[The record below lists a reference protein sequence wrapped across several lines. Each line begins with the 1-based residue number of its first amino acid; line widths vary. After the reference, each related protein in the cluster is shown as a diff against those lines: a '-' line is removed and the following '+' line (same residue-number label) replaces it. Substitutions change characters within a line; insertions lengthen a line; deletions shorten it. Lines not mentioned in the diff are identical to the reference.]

1 MRSANIR
8 SSLGAA
14 GVMFAAAMAL
24 LVSPARAQ
32 EPADLGTEQPSP
44 HLYQQTTD
52 EYNRRLAEFNRKL
65 SPQKSLPYAE
75 DYRIGPDDQL
85 EINVLEAVELNR
97 EPRVSASGEISLA
110 LIGSVHA
117 EGLTPRELELVLEEL
132 LRRTYIKNPHVSV
145 QVREMQS
152 HPVAVFGA
160 VKKPGVFQVR
170 QPKTVIELLSMAE
183 GLDVDA
189 GDSVIVEHHSGF
201 SAPTATSDAEGQSGA
216 SRAATSEG
224 AETLP
229 KDATFARENAGP
241 ADKLAPSETRGQAGS
256 SNTVE
261 IDLKKLL
268 DTGDANLNVLVY
280 PGDVVKVPRAGLVYV
295 VGEVKKA
302 GGFVLKSNENISVL
316 QAIALA
322 EGLTRTSS
330 SSFARIIRTSE
341 ATGQRKE
348 IPIDVNKI
356 LAGKKADPMLEP
368 RDILFIPNSAA
379 RSALFRGMEAALS
392 IGTGVAVYRR

>member
-1 MRSANIR
+1 MFA
-8 SSLGAA
+8 SLG
-14 GVMFAAAMAL
+14 
-24 LVSPARAQ
+24 RAQ
-32 EPADLGTEQPSP
+32 EPTYRGTEQLPP

-52 EYNRRLAEFNRKL
+52 EYNRRLVEFNRKL
-65 SPQKSLPYAE
+65 SQQKSKPSVE

-85 EINVLEAVELNR
+85 EINVLEAAELNR
-97 EPRVSASGEISLA
+97 EPRVSASGEISLV

-132 LRRTYIKNPHVSV
+132 LRRSYIKNPHVSV

-189 GDSVIVEHHSGF
+189 GDSVIVEHRRGF
-201 SAPTATSDAEGQSGA
+201 SASAAMPDADGQSGA
-216 SRAATSEG
+216 SRAITSEG
-224 AETLP
+224 AEDLP
-229 KDATFARENAGP
+229 NDATSARDNAGP
-241 ADKLAPSETRGQAGS
+241 ADKSAPSDTRGQAAS

-268 DTGDANLNVLVY
+268 HTGDANLNVLVY

-341 ATGQRKE
+341 ATGQRRE

>member
-1 MRSANIR
+1 MM
-8 SSLGAA
+8 L
-14 GVMFAAAMAL
+14 AAAVAL
-24 LVSPARAQ
+24 FVSPARAQ
-32 EPADLGTEQPSP
+32 EPTDRGTEQLPP

-52 EYNRRLAEFNRKL
+52 EYNRRLVEFNRKF
-65 SPQKSLPYAE
+65 SQQKSQPSAE

-85 EINVLEAVELNR
+85 EINVLEAAELNR
-97 EPRVSASGEISLA
+97 EPRVSASGEISLV
-110 LIGSVHA
+110 LIGSVHV

-132 LRRTYIKNPHVSV
+132 LRRSYIKNPHVSV

-189 GDSVIVEHHSGF
+189 GDSVIVEHRSGF
-201 SAPTATSDAEGQSGA
+201 STSAAMPGADGQSAA
-216 SRAATSEG
+216 SRATTSEG
-224 AETLP
+224 AEDLP
-229 KDATFARENAGP
+229 NDATSARDNAGP
-241 ADKLAPSETRGQAGS
+241 ADKSAPSDTRGQAAS

-268 DTGDANLNVLVY
+268 DTGDSNLNVLVY
-280 PGDVVKVPRAGLVYV
+280 PGDVIKVPRAGLVYV

-341 ATGQRKE
+341 ATGQRRE

>member
-14 GVMFAAAMAL
+14 GVMLAAAASMF
-24 LVSPARAQ
+24 VSPARAQ
-32 EPADLGTEQPSP
+32 EPNDQGTEQPPS

-52 EYNRRLAEFNRKL
+52 EYNRRLAEFNRNL
-65 SPQKSLPYAE
+65 SQLKSQPSAA

-85 EINVLEAVELNR
+85 EINVLEAGELSR

-110 LIGSVHA
+110 LIGPVQA

-132 LRRTYIKNPHVSV
+132 LRRSYIKNPHVSV

-170 QPKTVIELLSMAE
+170 QPKTLIELLSMAE

-189 GDSVIVEHHSGF
+189 GDSVIVEHRNGF
-201 SAPTATSDAEGQSGA
+201 STPSVDRQSSV
-216 SRAATSEG
+216 SRATTSEG
-224 AETLP
+224 AGALP
-229 KDATFARENAGP
+229 NDVMVAHGDAEHAG
-241 ADKLAPSETRGQAGS
+241 KFAPSGTPEQAAS

-341 ATGQRKE
+341 TTGQRKE

-356 LAGKKADPMLEP
+356 LAGKKADPMLKP

>member
-14 GVMFAAAMAL
+14 GVMLAAAASMF
-24 LVSPARAQ
+24 VSPARAQ
-32 EPADLGTEQPSP
+32 EPNDQGTEQPPS

-52 EYNRRLAEFNRKL
+52 EYNRRLAEFNRNL
-65 SPQKSLPYAE
+65 SQLKSQPSAA

-85 EINVLEAVELNR
+85 EINVLEAGELNR

-110 LIGSVHA
+110 LIGPVQA

-132 LRRTYIKNPHVSV
+132 LRRSYIKNPHVSV

-170 QPKTVIELLSMAE
+170 QPKTLIELLSMAE

-189 GDSVIVEHHSGF
+189 GDSVIVEHRNGF
-201 SAPTATSDAEGQSGA
+201 STPSVDRQSSV
-216 SRAATSEG
+216 SRATTSEG
-224 AETLP
+224 AGALP
-229 KDATFARENAGP
+229 NDVMVAHGDAEHAG
-241 ADKLAPSETRGQAGS
+241 KFAPSGTPEQAAS

-341 ATGQRKE
+341 TTGQRKE

-356 LAGKKADPMLEP
+356 LAGKKADPILEP

>member
-8 SSLGAA
+8 SSHGAA
-14 GVMFAAAMAL
+14 SVMLAAAAAL
-24 LVSPARAQ
+24 FATTARAQ
-32 EPADLGTEQPSP
+32 DPTDRGTEQPPP
-44 HLYQQTTD
+44 HLYQQTTN
-52 EYNRRLAEFNRKL
+52 EYNRRLAEFNRNFSQL
-65 SPQKSLPYAE
+65 KSQPSAA

-85 EINVLEAVELNR
+85 EINVLEAGELNR

-110 LIGSVHA
+110 LIGSVQA

-132 LRRTYIKNPHVSV
+132 LRRSYIKNPHVNV

-189 GDSVIVEHHSGF
+189 GDSVIVEHRSRLST
-201 SAPTATSDAEGQSGA
+201 SAAVLGTESQSVA
-216 SRAATSEG
+216 SRGATSEG
-224 AETLP
+224 ADPLS
-229 KDATFARENAGP
+229 KDATLARENAGP
-241 ADKLAPSETRGQAGS
+241 AEKFAPSDARDQAAS

-341 ATGQRKE
+341 TTGQRKE

-356 LAGKKADPMLEP
+356 LAGKKADPILEP

>member
-14 GVMFAAAMAL
+14 GVMLATAVAL
-24 LVSPARAQ
+24 FVSPARAQ
-32 EPADLGTEQPSP
+32 EPTDRGTEQPPP

-52 EYNRRLAEFNRKL
+52 EYNRRLVEFNRKL
-65 SPQKSLPYAE
+65 SQQKSLPSAE

-85 EINVLEAVELNR
+85 EINVLEAAELNR

-110 LIGSVHA
+110 LIGPVQA

-132 LRRTYIKNPHVSV
+132 LRRSYIKNPHVSV

-189 GDSVIVEHHSGF
+189 GDSVIVEHRRGF
-201 SAPTATSDAEGQSGA
+201 SAPTVTPGADGQSGA
-216 SRAATSEG
+216 SRNATSED
-224 AETLP
+224 AEALP
-229 KDATFARENAGP
+229 KDATVARDNAGP
-241 ADKLAPSETRGQAGS
+241 ADKFVPSGARGQAAS

-261 IDLKKLL
+261 INLKKLL

-322 EGLTRTSS
+322 EGLTHTSS

-341 ATGQRKE
+341 TTGQRQE
-348 IPIDVNKI
+348 IRIDVNKI

-392 IGTGVAVYRR
+392 VGTGIAVYRR

>member
-1 MRSANIR
+1 MRSASVR

-14 GVMFAAAMAL
+14 GLLLAAAAPL
-24 LVSPARAQ
+24 FVSPACAQ
-32 EPADLGTEQPSP
+32 EPTDRGTEQPPP

-52 EYNRRLAEFNRKL
+52 EYNRRLVEFNRKL
-65 SPQKSLPYAE
+65 SQQKSSPSAA

-85 EINVLEAVELNR
+85 EINVLEAAELNR
-97 EPRVSASGEISLA
+97 EPRVSASGEISLV

-132 LRRTYIKNPHVSV
+132 LRRSYIKNPHVSV

-189 GDSVIVEHHSGF
+189 GDLVIVEHRSGF
-201 SAPTATSDAEGQSGA
+201 STTAATPGAGRQSGA
-216 SRAATSEG
+216 PRTATSEG
-224 AETLP
+224 AEALP
-229 KDATFARENAGP
+229 NETTPARDNAGS
-241 ADKLAPSETRGQAGS
+241 ADKFAPSDARDQAAS

-341 ATGQRKE
+341 ATGQRTE
-348 IPIDVNKI
+348 IRIDVNKI

>member
-1 MRSANIR
+1 MRSANTR

-14 GVMFAAAMAL
+14 GVMLAAAAAIFA
-24 LVSPARAQ
+24 SPARAQ
-32 EPADLGTEQPSP
+32 EPTDRGSEQPPS
-44 HLYQQTTD
+44 HLYQQTAD
-52 EYNRRLAEFNRKL
+52 EYNRRLAEFNRNL
-65 SPQKSLPYAE
+65 SQLKSQPSAA

-85 EINVLEAVELNR
+85 EINVLEAGELNR

-110 LIGSVHA
+110 LIGSVQA

-132 LRRTYIKNPHVSV
+132 LRRSYLKNPHVSV

-170 QPKTVIELLSMAE
+170 QPKTVIELLSMSE

-189 GDSVIVEHHSGF
+189 GDSVIVEHRSRF
-201 SAPTATSDAEGQSGA
+201 STSAAMLGTEGQSVV
-216 SRAATSEG
+216 SRGATSEG
-224 AETLP
+224 AGTLP
-229 KDATFARENAGP
+229 NDVVVAHGDAEQAG
-241 ADKLAPSETRGQAGS
+241 KFAPSGTREQTAS
-256 SNTVE
+256 RNTIE

-341 ATGQRKE
+341 TTGQRKE

-356 LAGKKADPMLEP
+356 LAGKKADPMLEA

>member
-14 GVMFAAAMAL
+14 GMMLAAAVAL
-24 LVSPARAQ
+24 FVSPARAQ
-32 EPADLGTEQPSP
+32 EPIDRATEQPPP
-44 HLYQQTTD
+44 HLYQQTTN
-52 EYNRRLAEFNRKL
+52 EYNRRLVEFNRTL
-65 SPQKSLPYAE
+65 SQQKSSPSAA

-85 EINVLEAVELNR
+85 EINVLEAAELNR
-97 EPRVSASGEISLA
+97 EPRVSAGGEVSLA

-117 EGLTPRELELVLEEL
+117 EGLTPQELELVLEEL
-132 LRRTYIKNPHVSV
+132 LRRSYIKNPHVSV

-189 GDSVIVEHHSGF
+189 GDSVIVEHRSGF
-201 SAPTATSDAEGQSGA
+201 SAPTATPGTDVESVT
-216 SRAATSEG
+216 SRATTSEG
-224 AETLP
+224 AEALP
-229 KDATFARENAGP
+229 NDATFARDNAGP
-241 ADKLAPSETRGQAGS
+241 VDKSAPSDTRDQAAS

-341 ATGQRKE
+341 TTGQRKE
-348 IPIDVNKI
+348 IPINVNKI
-356 LAGKKADPMLEP
+356 LAGKKADLMLEP

-392 IGTGVAVYRR
+392 VGTGVAVYRR